1 MVTKDITVHPPEE
14 VARRLGGIS
23 VTQLV
28 AILKAHGYEYTQLM
42 PGSKPWGRGRQ
53 IWGMTDDQ
61 IATLVLGQ
69 RRRHPTPHEAE
80 DALTGR
86 PPDSSNLKAMGW
98 DGVDRVRKIKSRP
111 PKGRAS

>member
-1 MVTKDITVHPPEE
+1 MSTKDITVYPPEE

-28 AILKAHGYEYTQLM
+28 AILKTHGYEYTQLM

-61 IATLVLGQ
+61 IATLILGQ
-69 RRRHPTPHEAE
+69 RRRHPTPQEVDDTLE
-80 DALTGR
+80 GR
-86 PPDSSNLKAMGW
+86 SPDSSSLKAMGW
-98 DGVDRVRKIKSRP
+98 DGVDRVRKIKSRL
-111 PKGRAS
+111 PKGRVS